1 MLKKD
6 FISILD
12 FSKQEITDLLTK
24 AKELKALQKKRI
36 LQDPLKGKTL
46 AMIFQKPSN
55 RTRVSFEVGMYQLGG
70 LAVNILPQEIE
81 IGVRESI
88 PAVAKTLSRFVDA
101 IMLRVFKHKDLI
113 EFCQNADVPVING
126 LSDLEHPCQAL
137 ADILTIQEKKPNLE
151 TVKICYVGDGN
162 NVCNS
167 LIHIA
172 NLLNMEIVV
181 ACPPN
186 YEPLDDKKFSNLTIS
201 HNPKEAV
208 LNADVIYTDVWV
220 SMGQEEET
228 AKRIKDFQGFMV
240 TKELISKAKKDCL
253 FMHCLP
259 AHPGFEVSEEVLNL
273 PNSII
278 FDQAENR
285 LHAQKAVLYYLL
297 K

>member
-12 FSKQEITDLLTK
+12 FSKQEIIDLLTK
-24 AKELKALQKKRI
+24 AKELKALQKKII

-137 ADILTIQEKKPNLE
+137 ADILTIEEKKSNLE
-151 TVKICYVGDGN
+151 TIKICYVGDGN

-181 ACPPN
+181 ACPKN
-186 YEPLDDKKFSNLTIS
+186 YEPLNHEKFSNLTIS

-228 AKRIKDFQGFMV
+228 TKRTKDFQGFMV